1 MENKE
6 HPWTLGSLEIILMKT
21 GNQDVST
28 AMYMDIWQR
37 NAGNQKRIK
46 KQENV
51 TSMTKWDI

>member
-1 MENKE
+1 
-6 HPWTLGSLEIILMKT
+6 MKT